1 MAEAKG
7 LSKPVKLK
15 SDLAAFLGKKEL
27 PGTEITKKL
36 WDYIKANKLQT
47 KSENGKP
54 ENAGMYIVADEKLLT
69 IFKNTKSKSNKEI
82 FDYKKVK
89 HEKPFTRLAKI
100 LGGKKVLQ
108 KSIQS
113 QMDLVTLSDKG
124 ITKDAL
130 LHLAKYLSFSMNQ
143 MAQLLPVTERTIQ
156 RYTSKKHF
164 NRVVSEQILQIAEVA
179 AKGSEV
185 FESREKFLNW
195 MNHPNMA
202 LDKKT
207 PMSLLNSKFG
217 VDMVLDELGRIEHG
231 VFS

>member
-1 MAEAKG
+1 MKME
-7 LSKPVKLK
+7 LS
-15 SDLAAFLGKKEL
+15 A
-27 PGTEITKKL
+27 
-36 WDYIKANKLQT
+36 
-47 KSENGKP
+47 
-54 ENAGMYIVADEKLLT
+54 
-69 IFKNTKSKSNKEI
+69 
-82 FDYKKVK
+82 
-89 HEKPFTRLAKI
+89 LAKI

-108 KSIQS
+108 RSIQS
-113 QMDLVTLSDKG
+113 QMDLVKLSNKG
-124 ITKDAL
+124 VTKDAL

-185 FESREKFLNW
+185 FEGRDKFLTW
-195 MNHPNMA
+195 MNHPNKA